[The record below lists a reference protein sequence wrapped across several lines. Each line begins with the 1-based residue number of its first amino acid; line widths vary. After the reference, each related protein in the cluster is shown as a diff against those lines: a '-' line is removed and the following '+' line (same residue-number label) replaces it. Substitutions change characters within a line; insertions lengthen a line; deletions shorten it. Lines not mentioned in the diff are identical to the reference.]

1 MFTEKRSMAIDCCFY
16 QMDWRQNMN
25 WLKNIFKKIGRNVI
39 IYGETKTGHT
49 FPSYEKYLEYK
60 IKQQ

>member
-1 MFTEKRSMAIDCCFY
+1 
-16 QMDWRQNMN
+16 MN
-25 WLKNIFKKIGRNVI
+25 WLKNILNKISENVV

-60 IKQQ
+60 MKNQ

>member
-1 MFTEKRSMAIDCCFY
+1 MKKLLCMFHNRAF
-16 QMDWRQNMN
+16 
-25 WLKNIFKKIGRNVI
+25 

-60 IKQQ
+60 EKQK

>member
-1 MFTEKRSMAIDCCFY
+1 
-16 QMDWRQNMN
+16 MN
-25 WLKNIFKKIGRNVI
+25 WLKNILNKISENVV